1 MSDFASTTKP
11 EWREFEKLAADIQR
25 QLAPDARVET
35 NVKMQGRRSGIERQ
49 IDIFVHQTVG
59 QYEIRI
65 IIDCKDYK
73 KPVDVKDIEA
83 FMGMVEDVGANKGAM
98 IAASGFTST
107 AKQRAKDSGIDLYQL
122 VDTSETKW
130 KTYVSIPC
138 VVRDTFINSFSF
150 RFSGTG
156 QFRMAMMDFRY
167 MPLFRADG
175 ALIDYLQN
183 LVLERWETGGIPAKP
198 GDYTNIPVTSE
209 ETFTKT
215 DGNLYA
221 VKVEMHVKVA
231 ERLRFGQLPLEET
244 RGFKDEIGGGYST
257 KGFTT
262 ANIAFNK
269 IDETWEEISS
279 IEQLSIKPVIILS
292 VKSMP
297 QKFEG
302 SSIAPNPN

>member
-1 MSDFASTTKP
+1 MSDSDLKHNP
-11 EWREFEKLAADIQR
+11 EWREFENLAADIQR

-49 IDIFVHQTVG
+49 IDIFVQQTVG

-98 IAASGFTST
+98 IAASGFSST

-122 VDTSETKW
+122 VDTRETKW

-138 VVRDTFINSFSF
+138 VVRDAYIDSFSF

-156 QFRMAMMDFRY
+156 QFRMAMTDFRY
-167 MPLFRADG
+167 MPLYRADG
-175 ALIDYLQN
+175 TLINYLQN
-183 LVLERWETGGIPAKP
+183 LMLERWETDGIPTKP
-198 GDYTNIPVTSE
+198 GEYKNILLTSE
-209 ETFTKT
+209 ETFIKT
-215 DGNLYA
+215 DAQLYA
-221 VKVEMHVKVA
+221 LKVEVHVKVA
-231 ERLRFGQLPLEET
+231 ERLRFGQLPIQDT
-244 RGFKDEIGGGYST
+244 RGFKDEIGGGYAT

-262 ANIAFNK
+262 AIIAFNK

-279 IEQLSIKPVIILS
+279 IEQLSIKPVITLS

-297 QKFEG
+297 QKFVG
-302 SSIAPNPN
+302 TSFTPNPN